1 MFLLLSLLICI
12 PSTHAA
18 RVQILHTNDLHSYF
32 AGTRDGHGGYARLK
46 TLVDQLKAQGKDQG
60 LETLF
65 IDGGD
70 FGEGASFYVADNGAE
85 SIRMLGRLGVD
96 VTVIGNHDTMQ
107 GGAGLADQI
116 RRANA
121 STEILSANLNTE
133 LARSLQGLVK
143 PLTVKTLAG
152 KRIAIAGLTTAE
164 LHYQY
169 PVLNEGKILNPLS
182 KISFIEAQARKAR
195 ADVVIALTHIGLK
208 LDRDLVRRSR
218 HIHLVVGGHSHTRLE
233 KAETVR
239 NRRNRPIPIVQAGAH
254 SLGLGQI
261 ILEIPD
267 RGEPR
272 MVSYKLHSVTSA
284 VAENAVVQAAVTEA
298 KKLREGYFQRD
309 WGESIGSVEFPLHG
323 HVQGQ
328 NPVRASCWGGHIAQV
343 SREATDADV
352 GIHVSG
358 FTGETIPAGPITFGD
373 LIDNYPHFRAFGD
386 RGWTL
391 AKVRLPGAIINGL
404 AAFLRTHPS
413 RYGLNLSFRT
423 RIENT
428 KTYTLAFP
436 GEMSWALEQ
445 IAPILKGHI
454 NGRVEQTNAAL
465 WESLEIYLRARSPL
479 TCP

>member
-1 MFLLLSLLICI
+1 MLLAFIFAFA
-12 PSTHAA
+12 PVHAA

-32 AGTRDGHGGYARLK
+32 EGTRAGQGGYARLK
-46 TLVDQLKAQGKDQG
+46 TLVDRLKAEGMANG

-116 RRANA
+116 RRAGVK
-121 STEILSANLNTE
+121 TEILSANLNAE

-143 PLTVKTLAG
+143 PFSVKTVGG
-152 KRIAIAGLTTAE
+152 KRIVIAGLTTSE

-182 KISFIEAQARKAR
+182 RIGFIETEARKAN

-208 LDRDLVRRSR
+208 LDKDLVQRSR
-218 HIHLVVGGHSHTRLE
+218 DIDLVVGGHSHTRLE
-233 KAETVR
+233 KEVLVR
-239 NRRNRPIPIVQAGAH
+239 NRRHQRIPIVQAGAH
-254 SLGLGQI
+254 SMGLGQI
-261 ILEIPD
+261 ILDIPD
-267 RGEPR
+267 RGRPT
-272 MVSYKLHSVTSA
+272 MVSYKLHSITPALPADPIVSA
-284 VAENAVVQAAVTEA
+284 SVNHA
-298 KKLREGYFQRD
+298 KNLRQNYFQRD
-309 WGESIGSVEFPLHG
+309 WNEEIGSAEFPLHG
-323 HVQGQ
+323 HVAGN

-343 SREATDADV
+343 SREATDSDV

-373 LIDNYPHFRAFGD
+373 LIENYPHFRVFGD

-391 AKVRLPGAIINGL
+391 AKVRLSGAVINGL
-404 AAFLRTHPS
+404 SAFMRTHSS

-428 KTYTLAFP
+428 KTYTMAFP

-454 NGRVEQTNAAL
+454 NGRVVQTEAAL
-465 WESLEIYLRARSPL
+465 WESLEIYIRARSPL
-479 TCP
+479 SCP